1 MARLPS
7 ITSKDQLSRE
17 DQAVAEAIVKSRGA
31 IQGPFTMLLH
41 SPDLAGRVA
50 QLGAFVRFEGTL
62 DMRVRVLA
70 AMTVARELEAA
81 YVWGAQTAGAR
92 RLGVPEAAIAAIR
105 DKRSQG
111 LSSEDAE
118 IVDFT
123 RALLHR
129 YRAEEARFAALR
141 QRFGERGLMELLGAI
156 GYYSMLAMV
165 VNGCELE
172 GAPGADKFPQ

>member
-17 DQAVAEAIVKSRGA
+17 DQAIGEAIVESRGA

-41 SPDLAGRVA
+41 APDLAERVA
-50 QLGAFVRFEGTL
+50 HLGAFVRFEGTL

-70 AMTVARELEAA
+70 AMTVGRELEAA
-81 YVWGAQTAGAR
+81 YVWGAQTANAR
-92 RLGVPEAAIAAIR
+92 RQGVPEAAIAAIR
-105 DKRSQG
+105 DNKSEG
-111 LSSEDAE
+111 LSPEDAE

-129 YRAEEARFAALR
+129 HRAEEARFAALR
-141 QRFGERGLMELLGAI
+141 RRFGDHALMELLGAI
-156 GYYSMLAMV
+156 GYFSMLAMV

-172 GAPGADKFPQ
+172 AGPGADPLPQ